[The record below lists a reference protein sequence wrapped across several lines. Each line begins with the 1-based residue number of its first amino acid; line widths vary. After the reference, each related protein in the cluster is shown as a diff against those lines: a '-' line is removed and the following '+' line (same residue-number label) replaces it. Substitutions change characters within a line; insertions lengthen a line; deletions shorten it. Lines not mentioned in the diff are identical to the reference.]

1 MKRISALLCLCA
13 AAGSAFAQTKLSH
26 LKKVKEEWADA
37 PVVHPV
43 PPQYANEPAVIL
55 QQDVD
60 LNYQF
65 EGKGINVYYTLHR
78 TVKVLDEKGIEWFNK
93 IAIPVSSNT
102 RVPLIKAR
110 TILPNGKVH
119 DIPKEMI
126 KVTRNEYGGN
136 EIVFAMEAVE
146 KNAEIELLVKEIR
159 PLSFFGSV
167 DFQFQVPVAEASF
180 EMTYPKEL
188 VFAEKGYNGF
198 PDGRDTLMNNRR
210 HISVSMNDI
219 PALHSEPNSFYDVH
233 CMRAA
238 YRIDHFIDQND
249 FDKTGAYTWSDFAR
263 RLHDEYY
270 TIKDKERTAVN
281 NYLTE
286 LGVQA
291 NGSETDNIRKIEN
304 GIKSGIVLY
313 DDMDR
318 DDAENLDSI
327 ITNKAATSSGYIK
340 LFAACFTQAG
350 VKHELGMTGNRHET
364 RFDSEFTN
372 WGDMEHDLF
381 YFPGTGKFLAPTSV
395 YYRYPVVPDM
405 YLSNKGVFSAIPPKG
420 AVTGPMYEVHTI
432 TPLAAGQTQGNIA
445 AAVTLDEDMAA
456 KVDISYAYSGYMAT
470 GLRRELLT
478 TVKSKEKDIVKDVV
492 NIADTK
498 DNILNYTIS
507 NESMESAYGNK
518 PLEITATVNTNDLI
532 QKAGP
537 KYLLKVGELIG
548 TQKELYSDK
557 DRKLPVDLDYPHA
570 QNRTITI
577 NIPKGYKITNP
588 DAVKMHSEYVDGNMK
603 PTISFHSDYAY
614 KADKVTGDKLI
625 VTISETWS
633 QIHFPAQDYERYRK
647 VVNTAADFN
656 KVTLLLEKKG
666 GGATAKES
674 KSKSKAVASK

>member
-13 AAGSAFAQTKLSH
+13 VAGSAFAQTKLSH
-26 LKKVKEEWADA
+26 AKKIKEEWADF

-43 PPQYANEPAVIL
+43 PPQYANEPAIIL
-55 QQDVD
+55 NQDVD

-93 IAIPVSSNT
+93 ISIPVDHGT

-110 TILPNGKVH
+110 TILPNGKVC

-167 DFQFQVPVAEASF
+167 DFQFPVPVAEASF
-180 EMTYPKEL
+180 DMSYPNEL

-198 PDGRDTLMNNRR
+198 PDGRDTLISNRR
-210 HISVSMNDI
+210 HISVATTAI
-219 PALHSEPNSFYDVH
+219 PALHSEPSSFYDVH

-238 YRIDHFIDQND
+238 YRIDHFIDKND
-249 FDKTGAYTWSDFAR
+249 FDKKSVYTWNDLAR

-270 TIKDKERTAVN
+270 KITDKERAAVN
-281 NYLTE
+281 KYLTD
-286 LGVQA
+286 LGVHA
-291 NGSETDNIRKIEN
+291 NGSETENIQKIES
-304 GIKSGIVLY
+304 GIKNNIVLY
-313 DDMDR
+313 GDMDE
-318 DDAENLDSI
+318 DNEDNIDSI
-327 ITNKAATSSGYIK
+327 IANKAATSSGYIK

-350 VKHELGMTGNRHET
+350 VAHELGLTGNRHEN
-364 RFDSEFTN
+364 RFDNSFQN
-372 WGDMEHDLF
+372 WSDLSHDLF
-381 YFPGTGKFLAPTSV
+381 YFPNTHKFMAPTAV
-395 YYRYPVVPDM
+395 YYRYPVVPDV
-405 YLSNKGVFSAIPPKG
+405 YLTNKGVFSAIPAKG
-420 AVTGPMYEVHTI
+420 TVTGPLYEVRTI
-432 TPLAAGQTQGNIA
+432 TPLTAQQTQGNIA
-445 AAVTLDEDMAA
+445 AAVTLDADMAA

-470 GLRRELLT
+470 GLRKELLT

-492 NIADTK
+492 SIADTK
-498 DNILNYTIS
+498 DNIVSYTIS
-507 NESMESAYGNK
+507 NATMDNFYDNK
-518 PLEITATVNTNDLI
+518 PIEITATVNTSNLVE
-532 QKAGP
+532 KAGP

-548 TQKELYSDK
+548 TQTQLYADK
-557 DRKLPVDLDYPHA
+557 DRKLPVDLDYPHT

-577 NIPKGYKITNP
+577 NIPKGYKVLNP
-588 DAVKMHSEYVDGNMK
+588 EAVKMHADYVDNNMAT
-603 PTISFHSDYAY
+603 TISFNSDYAF

-625 VTISETWS
+625 VTINESYS
-633 QIHFPAQDYERYRK
+633 QIHFSATDYERYRK

-666 GGATAKES
+666 GATVKES